1 MHLFGLDLEAP
12 LQHTNLKVA
21 SPESVV
27 NTSASGYSSKPVM
40 YEATFDGKLD
50 MLLLGNCVFPMC
62 HQEIGGAYAIAFA
75 RAR

>member
-12 LQHTNLKVA
+12 FQHTNIKVA

-27 NTSASGYSSKPVM
+27 NTSASGYFAKPVM

-50 MLLLGNCVFPMC
+50 MLLLGNFIFAMG
-62 HQEIGGAYAIAFA
+62 HQEIGSAYAIALA